1 MEPRRSIVSLVLVP
15 AVASNLVTLLRL
27 GLELVGLPPGTT
39 PAEPTW
45 WVSLSLLIP
54 LAGLYFGYLVKDDAQ
69 PFRRLALA
77 LVVYAYAVRIP
88 TAAIYG
94 LSGALGWR
102 THYSQWGPEG
112 QNVGY
117 FSGALFP
124 QLVVWPI
131 LTLVVGMLLGS
142 IVVFA
147 FRRKRDTSPA

>member
-54 LAGLYFGYLVKDDAQ
+54 LAGLYFGYLVKEDAQ
-69 PFRRLALA
+69 PYRRLALA
-77 LVVYAYAVRIP
+77 LLAYGYAVRIP
-88 TAAIYG
+88 TAIVYG
-94 LSGALGWR
+94 LSGALGWN
-102 THYSQWGPEG
+102 THYSQWGPPG
-112 QNVGY
+112 SDVGY
-117 FSGALFP
+117 FGGALFP

-131 LTLVVGMLLGS
+131 LTLAVGMLLGS
-142 IVVFA
+142 IVVLA
-147 FRRKRDTSPA
+147 GRRKRDASPA